1 MERERTLNTYS
12 IVACDLD
19 EGAWGVAVAS
29 KFLAAA
35 AVVSW
40 AQAGAGAIAT
50 QALARVGYGPEGLAL
65 LAGGN
70 SAAETLEM
78 LLAADP
84 GAAQR
89 QAAIVDRRGGV
100 AAHTGEAC
108 NAWAGHMTGEG
119 FSCQG
124 NILTGPETLEAMVEA
139 FSASTGE
146 LADRL
151 VQALLAGDL
160 AGGDRRGKQSAGVL
174 VVKPGGGY
182 GGDTDR
188 YLDLR
193 VDDHPEPVQ
202 ELRRLVAAH
211 HVFFGAVRP
220 EDLMPVDGALARE
233 LQALMIRA
241 GYYAGEAHGRWE
253 EASIQAFWSLVGN
266 ENLEERWS
274 LDGDPGQIDQG
285 TLEYLRER
293 FPEAG

>member
-1 MERERTLNTYS
+1 MQRTKPVNTFS

-50 QALARVGYGPEGLAL
+50 QALARVGYGPDGLAM
-65 LAGGN
+65 LAAGK
-70 SAAETLEM
+70 SAAETLAV

-84 GAAQR
+84 DAAQR

-108 NAWAGHMTGEG
+108 HAWAGHKPGAG

-124 NILTGPETLEAMVEA
+124 NILTGPETLEAMAQA
-139 FSASTGE
+139 FRAGTSE

-151 VQALLAGDL
+151 AQALLAGDQ

-174 VVKPGGGY
+174 VVRPQGGY
-182 GGDTDR
+182 GGDNDR

-202 ELRRLVAAH
+202 ELQRLVAAH
-211 HVFFGAVRP
+211 HVFFGEVRP
-220 EDLMPVDGALARE
+220 DDLQPIDEPLARE
-233 LQALMIRA
+233 LQAMMVRA
-241 GYYAGEAHGRWE
+241 GYYTGQINGRWDD
-253 EASIQAFWSLVGN
+253 ASRQAFWALVGN

-274 LDGDPGQIDQG
+274 LDGDPGRIDRG
-285 TLEYLRER
+285 TLDYLREK
-293 FPEAG
+293 FPE